1 MKNKALAFAAAACSL
16 AMLLG
21 GCGSSASKTAQTNGG
36 KVIIT
41 VNDSEPQNELV
52 PGNINENAGARPAVL
67 VNSTLVTFDEKGNT
81 VNEDAESVT
90 PNADAT
96 QYTVKLKKDKKFSD
110 GTPVTAESFTKA
122 WSFVANAKNAQ
133 KCASFFQTIKGY
145 DELQKEGLK
154 GDEQLSGLKVVDK
167 NTFTV
172 DLKQPDSVF
181 PIKVGYLAFAPLP
194 ESFYKD
200 PKAYGEKP
208 VSSGPYLF
216 KSWDH
221 NRQIEVVKNPAYEGP
236 RKAQND
242 GVTFKIYTDGN
253 AAYRDV
259 QSGNLDM
266 TDNIPDTETSNFQ
279 SDSTITAYNK
289 PGSVILQFSIA
300 SSLPHFD
307 VKTEEGRLR
316 RQAVS
321 MSIDRKAIAEKVLN
335 KTAAPA
341 NDFTSP
347 KTPGYDPNLKG
358 SEHLKFDA
366 KKAKELWAKAEAI
379 SKYDGPLTFTYNA
392 DNAVAK
398 SVFDAVVNYVKNNLG
413 VKAETTPIPTFQEF
427 RDACTKRKIKGA
439 WRAGWMPDYP
449 SPENYL
455 TQQFASVAAD
465 GNGSNDG
472 DYKNPK
478 FDELLTKATASSDAS
493 EATKLYHQAGETLL
507 EDLPSVPLLYMNAKA
522 VMNHNLKG
530 FVMDWQNM
538 PLYYQLRK

>member
-21 GCGSSASKTAQTNGG
+21 GCGSSAKNAQTNGG

-41 VNDSEPQNELV
+41 VSNSEPQNELV
-52 PGNINENAGARPAVL
+52 PGNINENAGARPAML
-67 VNSTLVTFDEKGNT
+67 VNSTLVTFDEKGNP
-81 VNEDAESVT
+81 VNEDAESIT

-96 QYTVKLKKDKKFSD
+96 QYTVKVKKGKKFSD
-110 GTPVTAESFTKA
+110 GTPITAESFVKA

-145 DELQKEGLK
+145 ADLQKDGTK
-154 GDEQLSGLKVVDK
+154 GDEQLSGLKVVDE

-172 DLKQPDSVF
+172 DLEQPDSVF

-221 NRQIEVVKNPAYEGP
+221 NKQIEVVKNPDYNGP

-242 GVTFKIYTDGN
+242 GVTFKVYTDGN

-259 QSGNLDM
+259 QAGNLDM
-266 TDNIPDTETSNFQ
+266 TDNIPDTQTKTFQ
-279 SDSTITAYNK
+279 KDTTVRAYNR
-289 PGSVILQFSIA
+289 PGSVIQQFTIP

-307 VKTEEGRLR
+307 VKTEEGKLR
-316 RQAVS
+316 RQAIS
-321 MSIDRKAIAEKVLN
+321 MAIDRKVIINKILN
-335 KTAAPA
+335 GTASPA
-341 NDFTSP
+341 NEFTSP
-347 KTPGYDPNLKG
+347 LTPGYKADLKG
-358 SEHLKFDA
+358 HENVEFNA
-366 KKAKELWAKAEAI
+366 KKAKELWAKADKI
-379 SKYDGPLTFTYNA
+379 SKYDGSLTFSYNA
-392 DNAVAK
+392 DGNAK
-398 SVFDAVVNYVKNNLG
+398 SVFDAVVNSLKNNLG
-413 VKAETTPIPTFQEF
+413 IKAETTPIPTFQEF
-427 RDACTKRKIKGA
+427 RNACAKRQIKGA

-449 SPENYL
+449 SAENYL
-455 TQQFASVAAD
+455 TQEFASVAAD
-465 GNGSNDG
+465 GNGSNEG

-478 FDELLTKATASSDAS
+478 FDDLLTKAASAKPE
-493 EATKLYHQAGETLL
+493 EAIKLYQQANEILL
-507 EDLPSVPLLYMNAKA
+507 EDLPSVPLFYSNAKA
-522 VMNHNLKG
+522 VMVPTLKG
-530 FVMDWQNM
+530 FTMDWQNM
-538 PLYYQLRK
+538 PLYYQLHK

>member
-21 GCGSSASKTAQTNGG
+21 GCGSSAKNAQTNGG

-41 VNDSEPQNELV
+41 VSNSEPQNELV
-52 PGNINENAGARPAVL
+52 PGNINENAGARPAML
-67 VNSTLVTFDEKGNT
+67 VNSTLVTFDEKGNP
-81 VNEDAESVT
+81 VNEDAESIT

-96 QYTVKLKKDKKFSD
+96 QYTVKVKKGKKFSD
-110 GTPVTAESFTKA
+110 GTPITAESFVKA

-145 DELQKEGLK
+145 ADLQKDGTK
-154 GDEQLSGLKVVDK
+154 GDEQLSGLKVVDE

-172 DLKQPDSVF
+172 DLEQPDSVF

-221 NRQIEVVKNPAYEGP
+221 NKQIEVVKNPDYNGP

-242 GVTFKIYTDGN
+242 GVTFKVYTDGN

-259 QSGNLDM
+259 QAGNLDM
-266 TDNIPDTETSNFQ
+266 TDNIPDTQTKTFQ
-279 SDSTITAYNK
+279 KDTTVRAYNR
-289 PGSVILQFSIA
+289 PGSVIQQFTIP

-307 VKTEEGRLR
+307 VKTEEGKLR
-316 RQAVS
+316 RQAIS
-321 MSIDRKAIAEKVLN
+321 MAIDRKVIINKILN
-335 KTAAPA
+335 GTASPA
-341 NDFTSP
+341 NEFTSP
-347 KTPGYDPNLKG
+347 LTPGYKADLKG
-358 SEHLKFDA
+358 HENVEFNA
-366 KKAKELWAKAEAI
+366 KKAKELWAKADKI
-379 SKYDGPLTFTYNA
+379 SKYDGSLTFSYNA
-392 DNAVAK
+392 DGNAK
-398 SVFDAVVNYVKNNLG
+398 SVFDAVVNSLKNNLG
-413 VKAETTPIPTFQEF
+413 IKAETTPIPTFQEF
-427 RDACTKRKIKGA
+427 RNACAKRQIKGA

-449 SPENYL
+449 SAENYL
-455 TQQFASVAAD
+455 TQEFASVAAD
-465 GNGSNDG
+465 GNGSNEG

-478 FDELLTKATASSDAS
+478 FDDLLKKAASAKPE
-493 EATKLYHQAGETLL
+493 EAIKLYQQANEILL
-507 EDLPSVPLLYMNAKA
+507 EDFPSVPLFYSNAKA
-522 VMNHNLKG
+522 VMVPTLKG
-530 FVMDWQNM
+530 FTMDWQNM
-538 PLYYQLRK
+538 PLYYQLHK

>member
-21 GCGSSASKTAQTNGG
+21 GCGSSAKNAQTNGG

-41 VNDSEPQNELV
+41 VSNSEPQNELV
-52 PGNINENAGARPAVL
+52 PGNINENAGARPAML
-67 VNSTLVTFDEKGNT
+67 VNSTLVTFDEKGNP
-81 VNEDAESVT
+81 VNEDAESIT

-96 QYTVKLKKDKKFSD
+96 QYTVKVKKEKKFSD
-110 GTPVTAESFTKA
+110 GTPITAESFVKA

-145 DELQKEGLK
+145 ADLQKDGTK
-154 GDEQLSGLKVVDK
+154 GDEQLSGLKVVDE

-172 DLKQPDSVF
+172 DLEQPDSVF

-221 NRQIEVVKNPAYEGP
+221 NKQIEVVKNPDYDGP

-242 GVTFKIYTDGN
+242 GVTFKVYTDGN

-259 QSGNLDM
+259 QAGNLDM
-266 TDNIPDTETSNFQ
+266 TDNIPDTQTKTFQ
-279 SDSTITAYNK
+279 KDTTVKAYNR
-289 PGSVILQFSIA
+289 PGSVIQQFTIP

-307 VKTEEGRLR
+307 VKTEEGKLR
-316 RQAVS
+316 RQAIS
-321 MSIDRKAIAEKVLN
+321 MAIDRKVIINKILN
-335 KTAAPA
+335 GTASPA
-341 NDFTSP
+341 NEFTSP
-347 KTPGYDPNLKG
+347 LTPGYKADLKG
-358 SEHLKFDA
+358 HENVEFNA
-366 KKAKELWAKAEAI
+366 KKAKELWAKADKI
-379 SKYDGPLTFTYNA
+379 SKYDGSLTFSYNA
-392 DNAVAK
+392 DRNAK
-398 SVFDAVVNYVKNNLG
+398 SVFDAVVNSLKNNLG
-413 VKAETTPIPTFQEF
+413 IKAETTPIPTFQEF
-427 RDACTKRKIKGA
+427 RNACAKRQIKGA

-449 SPENYL
+449 SAENYL
-455 TQQFASVAAD
+455 TQEFASVAAD
-465 GNGSNDG
+465 GNGSNEG

-478 FDELLTKATASSDAS
+478 FDDLLKKAASAKPE
-493 EATKLYHQAGETLL
+493 EAIKLYQQANEILL
-507 EDLPSVPLLYMNAKA
+507 EDLPSVPLFYSNAKA
-522 VMNHNLKG
+522 VMVPTLKG
-530 FVMDWQNM
+530 FTMDWQNM
-538 PLYYQLRK
+538 PLYYQLHK

>member
-21 GCGSSASKTAQTNGG
+21 GCGSSDSKTAQTNGG

-41 VNDSEPQNELV
+41 VSNSEPQNELV
-52 PGNINENAGARPAVL
+52 PGNINENAGARPAML
-67 VNSTLVTFDEKGNT
+67 VNSTLVTFDEKGNA
-81 VNEDAESVT
+81 VNEDAESIT
-90 PNADAT
+90 PNNDAT
-96 QYTVKLKKDKKFSD
+96 QYTVKLKEGKKFSD
-110 GTPVTAESFTKA
+110 GTPITAESFTKA

-145 DELQKEGLK
+145 DDLQKGDTK

-172 DLKQPDSVF
+172 DLKQSDSVF
-181 PIKVGYLAFAPLP
+181 PIRVGYLAFAPLP

-221 NRQIEVVKNPAYEGP
+221 NKQIEVVKNPDYDGP

-242 GVTFKIYTDGN
+242 GVTFKVYTDGT

-259 QSGNLDM
+259 QAGNLDM
-266 TDNIPDTETSNFQ
+266 TDNIPDTQTRTFEKDT
-279 SDSTITAYNK
+279 TVKAYNR
-289 PGSVILQFSIA
+289 PGSVIQQFTIP

-316 RQAVS
+316 RQALS
-321 MSIDRKAIAEKVLN
+321 MAIDRALIVKKILSS
-335 KTAAPA
+335 TASPA
-341 NDFTSP
+341 NEFTSP
-347 KTPGYDPNLKG
+347 LTPGYKPDLKG
-358 SEHLKFDA
+358 HENVEFNA
-366 KKAKELWAKAEAI
+366 KKAKELWAKADKI
-379 SKYDGPLTFTYNA
+379 SKYNDTLTFSYNA
-392 DNAVAK
+392 DGNAK
-398 SVFDAVVNYVKNNLG
+398 SVFDAVVNALKNNLG
-413 VKAETTPIPTFQEF
+413 IKAETTPIPTFQEF
-427 RDACTKRKIKGA
+427 RNACSKRQIKGA

-455 TQQFASVAAD
+455 TQEFASVAAD
-465 GNGSNDG
+465 GNGSNEG

-478 FDELLTKATASSDAS
+478 FDELLTKAASAKPE
-493 EATKLYHQAGETLL
+493 EATKLYQQANEILL
-507 EDLPSVPLLYMNAKA
+507 ADLPSIPLFYSNAKA
-522 VMNHNLKG
+522 VMVPSLQG

-538 PLYYQLRK
+538 PLYYQLHK

>member
-21 GCGSSASKTAQTNGG
+21 GCGSSAKNAQTNGG

-41 VNDSEPQNELV
+41 VSNSEPQNELV
-52 PGNINENAGARPAVL
+52 PGNINENAGARPAML
-67 VNSTLVTFDEKGNT
+67 VNSTLVTFDEKGNP
-81 VNEDAESVT
+81 VNEDAESIT

-96 QYTVKLKKDKKFSD
+96 QYTVKVKKGKKFSD
-110 GTPVTAESFTKA
+110 GTPITAESFVKA

-145 DELQKEGLK
+145 ADLQKDGTK
-154 GDEQLSGLKVVDK
+154 GDEQLSGLKVVDE

-172 DLKQPDSVF
+172 DLEQPDSVF

-221 NRQIEVVKNPAYEGP
+221 NKQIEVVKNPDYNGP

-242 GVTFKIYTDGN
+242 GVTFKVYTDGN

-259 QSGNLDM
+259 QAGNLDM
-266 TDNIPDTETSNFQ
+266 TDNIPDTQTKTFQ
-279 SDSTITAYNK
+279 KDTTVRAYNR
-289 PGSVILQFSIA
+289 PGSVIQQFTIP

-307 VKTEEGRLR
+307 VKTEEGKLR
-316 RQAVS
+316 RQAIS
-321 MSIDRKAIAEKVLN
+321 MAIDRKVIINKILN
-335 KTAAPA
+335 GTASPA
-341 NDFTSP
+341 NEFTSP
-347 KTPGYDPNLKG
+347 LTPGYKADLKG
-358 SEHLKFDA
+358 HENVEFNA
-366 KKAKELWAKAEAI
+366 KKAKELWAKADKI
-379 SKYDGPLTFTYNA
+379 SKYDGSLTFSYNA
-392 DNAVAK
+392 DGNAK
-398 SVFDAVVNYVKNNLG
+398 SVFDAVVNSLKNNLG
-413 VKAETTPIPTFQEF
+413 IKAETTPIPTFQEF
-427 RDACTKRKIKGA
+427 RNACAKRQIKGA

-449 SPENYL
+449 SAENYL
-455 TQQFASVAAD
+455 TQEFASVAAD
-465 GNGSNDG
+465 GNGSNEG

-478 FDELLTKATASSDAS
+478 FDDLLKKAASAKPG
-493 EATKLYHQAGETLL
+493 EAIKLYQQANEILL
-507 EDLPSVPLLYMNAKA
+507 EDLPSVPLFYSNAKA
-522 VMNHNLKG
+522 VMVPTLKG
-530 FVMDWQNM
+530 FTMDWQNM
-538 PLYYQLRK
+538 PLYYQLHK

>member
-21 GCGSSASKTAQTNGG
+21 GCGSSAKNAQTNGG

-41 VNDSEPQNELV
+41 VSNSEPQNELV
-52 PGNINENAGARPAVL
+52 PGNINENAGARPAML
-67 VNSTLVTFDEKGNT
+67 VNSTLVTFDEKGNP
-81 VNEDAESVT
+81 VNEDAESIT

-96 QYTVKLKKDKKFSD
+96 QYTVKVKKEKKFSD
-110 GTPVTAESFTKA
+110 GTPITAESFVKA

-145 DELQKEGLK
+145 ADLQKDGTK
-154 GDEQLSGLKVVDK
+154 GDEQLSGLKVVDE

-172 DLKQPDSVF
+172 DLEQPDSVF

-221 NRQIEVVKNPAYEGP
+221 NKQIEVVKNPDYDGP

-242 GVTFKIYTDGN
+242 GVTFKVYTDGN

-259 QSGNLDM
+259 QAGNLDM
-266 TDNIPDTETSNFQ
+266 TDNIPDTQTKTFQ
-279 SDSTITAYNK
+279 KDTTVKAYNR
-289 PGSVILQFSIA
+289 PGSVIQQFTIP

-307 VKTEEGRLR
+307 VKTEEGKLR
-316 RQAVS
+316 RQAIS
-321 MSIDRKAIAEKVLN
+321 MAIDRKVIINKILN
-335 KTAAPA
+335 GTASPA
-341 NDFTSP
+341 NEFTSP
-347 KTPGYDPNLKG
+347 LTPGYKADLKG
-358 SEHLKFDA
+358 HENVEFNA
-366 KKAKELWAKAEAI
+366 KKAKELWAKADKI
-379 SKYDGPLTFTYNA
+379 SKYDGSLTFSYNA
-392 DNAVAK
+392 DGNAK
-398 SVFDAVVNYVKNNLG
+398 SVFDAVVNSLKNNLG
-413 VKAETTPIPTFQEF
+413 IKAETTPIPTFQEF
-427 RDACTKRKIKGA
+427 RNACAKRQIKGA

-449 SPENYL
+449 SAENYL
-455 TQQFASVAAD
+455 TQEFASVAAD
-465 GNGSNDG
+465 GNGSNEG

-478 FDELLTKATASSDAS
+478 FDDLLKKAASAKPE
-493 EATKLYHQAGETLL
+493 EAIKLYQQANEILL
-507 EDLPSVPLLYMNAKA
+507 EDLPSVPLFYSNAKA
-522 VMNHNLKG
+522 VMVPTLKG
-530 FVMDWQNM
+530 FTMDWQNM
-538 PLYYQLRK
+538 PLYYQLHK

>member
-21 GCGSSASKTAQTNGG
+21 GCGSSAKNAQTNGG

-41 VNDSEPQNELV
+41 VSNSEPQNELV
-52 PGNINENAGARPAVL
+52 PGNINENAGARPAML
-67 VNSTLVTFDEKGNT
+67 VNSTLVTFDEKGNP
-81 VNEDAESVT
+81 VNEDAESIT

-96 QYTVKLKKDKKFSD
+96 QYTVKVKKGKKFSD
-110 GTPVTAESFTKA
+110 GTPITAESFVKA

-145 DELQKEGLK
+145 ADLQKDGTK
-154 GDEQLSGLKVVDK
+154 GDEQLSGLKVVDE

-172 DLKQPDSVF
+172 DLEQPDSVF

-221 NRQIEVVKNPAYEGP
+221 NKQIEVVKNPDYNGP

-242 GVTFKIYTDGN
+242 GVTFKVYTDGN

-259 QSGNLDM
+259 QAGNLDM
-266 TDNIPDTETSNFQ
+266 TDNIPDTQTKTFQ
-279 SDSTITAYNK
+279 KDTTVRAYNR
-289 PGSVILQFSIA
+289 PGSVIQQFTIP

-307 VKTEEGRLR
+307 VKTEEGKLR
-316 RQAVS
+316 RQAIS
-321 MSIDRKAIAEKVLN
+321 MAIDRKVIINKILN
-335 KTAAPA
+335 GTASPA
-341 NDFTSP
+341 NEFTSP
-347 KTPGYDPNLKG
+347 LTPGYKADLKG
-358 SEHLKFDA
+358 HENVEFNA
-366 KKAKELWAKAEAI
+366 KKAKELWAKADKI
-379 SKYDGPLTFTYNA
+379 SKYDGSLTFSYNA
-392 DNAVAK
+392 DGNAK
-398 SVFDAVVNYVKNNLG
+398 SVFDAVVNSLKNNLG
-413 VKAETTPIPTFQEF
+413 IKAETTPIPTFQEF
-427 RDACTKRKIKGA
+427 RNACAKRQIKGA

-449 SPENYL
+449 SAENYL
-455 TQQFASVAAD
+455 TQEFASVAAD
-465 GNGSNDG
+465 GNGSNEG

-478 FDELLTKATASSDAS
+478 FDDLLKKAASAKPE
-493 EATKLYHQAGETLL
+493 EAIKLYQQANEILL
-507 EDLPSVPLLYMNAKA
+507 EDLPSVPLFYSNAKA
-522 VMNHNLKG
+522 VMVPTLKG
-530 FVMDWQNM
+530 FTMDWQNM
-538 PLYYQLRK
+538 PLYYQLHK

>member
-21 GCGSSASKTAQTNGG
+21 GCGSSAKNAQTNGG

-41 VNDSEPQNELV
+41 VSNSEPQNELV
-52 PGNINENAGARPAVL
+52 PGNINENAGARPAML
-67 VNSTLVTFDEKGNT
+67 VNSTLVTFDEKGNP
-81 VNEDAESVT
+81 VNEDAESIT

-96 QYTVKLKKDKKFSD
+96 QYTVKVKKGKKFSD
-110 GTPVTAESFTKA
+110 GTPITAESFVKA

-145 DELQKEGLK
+145 ADLQKDGTK
-154 GDEQLSGLKVVDK
+154 GDEQLSGLKVVDE

-172 DLKQPDSVF
+172 DLEQPDSVF

-221 NRQIEVVKNPAYEGP
+221 NKQIEVVKNPDYDGP

-242 GVTFKIYTDGN
+242 GVTFKVYTDGN

-259 QSGNLDM
+259 QAGNLDM
-266 TDNIPDTETSNFQ
+266 TDNIPDTQTKTFQ
-279 SDSTITAYNK
+279 KDTTVRAYNR
-289 PGSVILQFSIA
+289 PGSVIQQFTIP

-307 VKTEEGRLR
+307 VKTEEGKLR
-316 RQAVS
+316 RQAIS
-321 MSIDRKAIAEKVLN
+321 MAIDRKVIINKILN
-335 KTAAPA
+335 GTASPA
-341 NDFTSP
+341 NEFTSP
-347 KTPGYDPNLKG
+347 LTPGYKADLKG
-358 SEHLKFDA
+358 HENVEFNA
-366 KKAKELWAKAEAI
+366 KKAKELWAKADKI
-379 SKYDGPLTFTYNA
+379 SKYDGSLTFSYNA
-392 DNAVAK
+392 DGNAK
-398 SVFDAVVNYVKNNLG
+398 SVFDAVVNSLKNNLG
-413 VKAETTPIPTFQEF
+413 IKAETTPIPTFQEF
-427 RDACTKRKIKGA
+427 RNACAKRQIKGA

-449 SPENYL
+449 SAENYL
-455 TQQFASVAAD
+455 TQEFASVAAD
-465 GNGSNDG
+465 GNGSNEG

-478 FDELLTKATASSDAS
+478 FDDLLKKAASAKPE
-493 EATKLYHQAGETLL
+493 EAIKLYQQANEILL
-507 EDLPSVPLLYMNAKA
+507 EDLPSVPLFYSNAKA
-522 VMNHNLKG
+522 VMVPTLKG
-530 FVMDWQNM
+530 FTMDWQNM
-538 PLYYQLRK
+538 PLYYQLHK

>member
-21 GCGSSASKTAQTNGG
+21 GCGSSAKNAQTNGG

-41 VNDSEPQNELV
+41 VSNSEPQNELV
-52 PGNINENAGARPAVL
+52 PGNINENAGARPAML
-67 VNSTLVTFDEKGNT
+67 VNSTLVTFDEKGNP
-81 VNEDAESVT
+81 VNEDAESIT

-96 QYTVKLKKDKKFSD
+96 QYTVKVKKGKKFSD
-110 GTPVTAESFTKA
+110 GTPITAESFVKA

-145 DELQKEGLK
+145 ADLQKDGTK
-154 GDEQLSGLKVVDK
+154 GDEQLSGLKVVDE

-172 DLKQPDSVF
+172 DLEQPDSVF

-221 NRQIEVVKNPAYEGP
+221 NKQIEVVKNPDYNGP

-242 GVTFKIYTDGN
+242 GVTFKVYTDGN

-259 QSGNLDM
+259 QAGNLDM
-266 TDNIPDTETSNFQ
+266 TDNIPDTQTKTFQ
-279 SDSTITAYNK
+279 KDTTVRAYNR
-289 PGSVILQFSIA
+289 PGSVIQQFTIP

-307 VKTEEGRLR
+307 VKTEEGKLR
-316 RQAVS
+316 RQAIS
-321 MSIDRKAIAEKVLN
+321 MAIDRKVIINKILN
-335 KTAAPA
+335 GTASPA
-341 NDFTSP
+341 NEFTSP
-347 KTPGYDPNLKG
+347 LTPGYKADLKG
-358 SEHLKFDA
+358 HENVEFNA
-366 KKAKELWAKAEAI
+366 KKAKELWAKADKI
-379 SKYDGPLTFTYNA
+379 SKYDGSLTFSYNA
-392 DNAVAK
+392 DGNAK
-398 SVFDAVVNYVKNNLG
+398 SVFDAVVNSLKNNLG
-413 VKAETTPIPTFQEF
+413 IKAETTPIPTFQEF
-427 RDACTKRKIKGA
+427 RNACAKRQIKGA

-449 SPENYL
+449 SAENYL
-455 TQQFASVAAD
+455 TQEFASVAAD
-465 GNGSNDG
+465 GNGSNEG

-478 FDELLTKATASSDAS
+478 FDDLLKKAASAKPE
-493 EATKLYHQAGETLL
+493 EAIKLYQQANEILL
-507 EDLPSVPLLYMNAKA
+507 EDLPSVPLFYSNVKA
-522 VMNHNLKG
+522 VMVPTLKG
-530 FVMDWQNM
+530 FTMDWQSM
-538 PLYYQLRK
+538 PLYYQLHK

>member
-21 GCGSSASKTAQTNGG
+21 GCGSSDSKTAQTNGG

-41 VNDSEPQNELV
+41 VSNSEPQNELV
-52 PGNINENAGARPAVL
+52 PGNINENAGARPAML
-67 VNSTLVTFDEKGNT
+67 VNSTLVTFDEKGNA
-81 VNEDAESVT
+81 VNEDAESIT
-90 PNADAT
+90 PNDNAT
-96 QYTVKLKKDKKFSD
+96 QYTVKLKEGKKFSD
-110 GTPVTAESFTKA
+110 GTPITAESFTKA

-145 DELQKEGLK
+145 DDLQKGDNK

-221 NRQIEVVKNPAYEGP
+221 NKQIEVVKNPDYDGP

-242 GVTFKIYTDGN
+242 GVTFKVYTDGT

-259 QSGNLDM
+259 QAGNLDM
-266 TDNIPDTETSNFQ
+266 TDNIPDTQTKTFEKDT
-279 SDSTITAYNK
+279 TVKAYNR
-289 PGSVILQFSIA
+289 PGSVIQQFTIP

-316 RQAVS
+316 RQALS
-321 MSIDRKAIAEKVLN
+321 MAIDRALIVKKILSS
-335 KTAAPA
+335 TASPA
-341 NDFTSP
+341 NEFTSP
-347 KTPGYDPNLKG
+347 LTPGYKPDLKG
-358 SEHLKFDA
+358 HENVEFNA
-366 KKAKELWAKAEAI
+366 KKAKELWAKADKI
-379 SKYDGPLTFTYNA
+379 SKYNDTLTFSYNA
-392 DNAVAK
+392 DGNAK
-398 SVFDAVVNYVKNNLG
+398 SVFDAVVNALKNNLG
-413 VKAETTPIPTFQEF
+413 IKAETTPIPTFQEF
-427 RDACTKRKIKGA
+427 RNACSKRQIKGA

-455 TQQFASVAAD
+455 TQEFASVAAD
-465 GNGSNDG
+465 GNGSNEG

-478 FDELLTKATASSDAS
+478 FDELLTKAASAKPE
-493 EATKLYHQAGETLL
+493 EATKLYQQANEILL
-507 EDLPSVPLLYMNAKA
+507 ADLPSIPLFYSNAKA
-522 VMNHNLKG
+522 VMVPSLQG

-538 PLYYQLRK
+538 PLYYQLHK

>member
-21 GCGSSASKTAQTNGG
+21 GCGSSDSKTAQTNGG

-41 VNDSEPQNELV
+41 VSNSEPQNELV
-52 PGNINENAGARPAVL
+52 PGNINENAGARPAML
-67 VNSTLVTFDEKGNT
+67 VNSTLVTFDEKGNA
-81 VNEDAESVT
+81 VNEDAESIT
-90 PNADAT
+90 PNNDAT
-96 QYTVKLKKDKKFSD
+96 QYTVKLKEGKKFSD
-110 GTPVTAESFTKA
+110 GTPITAESFTKA

-145 DELQKEGLK
+145 DDLQKGDTK

-172 DLKQPDSVF
+172 DLKQSDSVF

-194 ESFYKD
+194 ESFYKN

-221 NRQIEVVKNPAYEGP
+221 NKQIEVVKNPDYDGP

-242 GVTFKIYTDGN
+242 GVTFKVYTDGT

-259 QSGNLDM
+259 QAGNLDM
-266 TDNIPDTETSNFQ
+266 TDNIPDTQTRTFEKDT
-279 SDSTITAYNK
+279 TVKAYNL
-289 PGSVILQFSIA
+289 PGSVIQQFTIP

-316 RQAVS
+316 RQALS
-321 MSIDRKAIAEKVLN
+321 MAIDRALIVKKILSS
-335 KTAAPA
+335 TASPA
-341 NDFTSP
+341 NEFTSP
-347 KTPGYDPNLKG
+347 LTPGYKPDLKG
-358 SEHLKFDA
+358 HENVEFNA
-366 KKAKELWAKAEAI
+366 KKAKELWAKADKI
-379 SKYDGPLTFTYNA
+379 SKYNDTLTFSYNA
-392 DNAVAK
+392 DGNAK
-398 SVFDAVVNYVKNNLG
+398 SVFDAVVNALKNNLG
-413 VKAETTPIPTFQEF
+413 IKAETTPIPTFQEF
-427 RDACTKRKIKGA
+427 RNACSKRQIKGA

-455 TQQFASVAAD
+455 TQEFASVAAD
-465 GNGSNDG
+465 GNGSNEG

-478 FDELLTKATASSDAS
+478 FDELLTKAASAKPE
-493 EATKLYHQAGETLL
+493 EATKLYQQANEILL
-507 EDLPSVPLLYMNAKA
+507 ADLPSIPLFYSNAKA
-522 VMNHNLKG
+522 VMVPSLQG

-538 PLYYQLRK
+538 PLYYQLHK

>member
-21 GCGSSASKTAQTNGG
+21 GCGSSAKNAQTNGG

-41 VNDSEPQNELV
+41 VSNSEPQNELV
-52 PGNINENAGARPAVL
+52 PGNINENAGARPAML
-67 VNSTLVTFDEKGNT
+67 VNSTLVTFDEKGNP
-81 VNEDAESVT
+81 VNEDAESIT

-96 QYTVKLKKDKKFSD
+96 QYTVKVKKGKKFSD
-110 GTPVTAESFTKA
+110 GTPITAESFVKA

-145 DELQKEGLK
+145 ADLQKDGTK
-154 GDEQLSGLKVVDK
+154 GDEQLSGLKVVDE

-172 DLKQPDSVF
+172 DLEQPDSVF

-221 NRQIEVVKNPAYEGP
+221 NKQIEVVKNPDYDGP

-242 GVTFKIYTDGN
+242 GVTFKVYTDGN

-259 QSGNLDM
+259 QAGNLDM
-266 TDNIPDTETSNFQ
+266 TDNIPDTQTKTFQ
-279 SDSTITAYNK
+279 KDTTVRAYNR
-289 PGSVILQFSIA
+289 PGSVIQQFTIP

-307 VKTEEGRLR
+307 VKTEEGKLR
-316 RQAVS
+316 RQAIS
-321 MSIDRKAIAEKVLN
+321 MAIDRKVIINKILN
-335 KTAAPA
+335 GTASPA
-341 NDFTSP
+341 NEFTSP
-347 KTPGYDPNLKG
+347 LTPGYKADLKG
-358 SEHLKFDA
+358 HENVEFNA
-366 KKAKELWAKAEAI
+366 KKAKELWAKADKI
-379 SKYDGPLTFTYNA
+379 SKYDGSLTFSYNA
-392 DNAVAK
+392 DGNAK
-398 SVFDAVVNYVKNNLG
+398 SVFDAVVNSLKNNLG
-413 VKAETTPIPTFQEF
+413 IKAETTPIPTFQEF
-427 RDACTKRKIKGA
+427 RNACAKRQIKGA

-449 SPENYL
+449 SAENYL
-455 TQQFASVAAD
+455 TQEFASVAAD
-465 GNGSNDG
+465 GNGSNEG

-478 FDELLTKATASSDAS
+478 FDDLLKKAASAKPG
-493 EATKLYHQAGETLL
+493 EAIKLYQQANEILL
-507 EDLPSVPLLYMNAKA
+507 EDLPSVPLFYSNAKA
-522 VMNHNLKG
+522 VMVPTLKG
-530 FVMDWQNM
+530 FTMDWQNM
-538 PLYYQLRK
+538 PLYYQLHK

>member
-21 GCGSSASKTAQTNGG
+21 GCGSSAKNAQTNGG

-41 VNDSEPQNELV
+41 VSNSEPQNELV
-52 PGNINENAGARPAVL
+52 PGNINENAGARPAML
-67 VNSTLVTFDEKGNT
+67 VNSTLVTFDEKGNP
-81 VNEDAESVT
+81 VNEDAESIT

-96 QYTVKLKKDKKFSD
+96 QYTVKVKKEKKFSD
-110 GTPVTAESFTKA
+110 GTPITAESFVKA

-145 DELQKEGLK
+145 ADLQKDGTK
-154 GDEQLSGLKVVDK
+154 GDEQLSGLKVVDE

-172 DLKQPDSVF
+172 DLEQPDSVF

-221 NRQIEVVKNPAYEGP
+221 NKQIEVVKNPDYDGP

-242 GVTFKIYTDGN
+242 GVTFKVYTDGN

-259 QSGNLDM
+259 QAGNLDM
-266 TDNIPDTETSNFQ
+266 TDNIPDTQTKTFQ
-279 SDSTITAYNK
+279 KDTTVKAYNR
-289 PGSVILQFSIA
+289 PGSVIQQFTIP

-307 VKTEEGRLR
+307 VKTEEGKLR
-316 RQAVS
+316 RQAIS
-321 MSIDRKAIAEKVLN
+321 MAIDRKVIINKILN
-335 KTAAPA
+335 GTASPA
-341 NDFTSP
+341 NEFTSP
-347 KTPGYDPNLKG
+347 LTPGYKADLKG
-358 SEHLKFDA
+358 HENVEFNA
-366 KKAKELWAKAEAI
+366 KKAKELWAKADKI
-379 SKYDGPLTFTYNA
+379 SKYDGSLTFSYNA
-392 DNAVAK
+392 DGNAK
-398 SVFDAVVNYVKNNLG
+398 SVFDAVVNSLKNNLG
-413 VKAETTPIPTFQEF
+413 IKAETTPIPTFQEF
-427 RDACTKRKIKGA
+427 RNACAKRQIKGA

-449 SPENYL
+449 SAENYL
-455 TQQFASVAAD
+455 TQEFASVAAD
-465 GNGSNDG
+465 GNGSNEG

-478 FDELLTKATASSDAS
+478 FDDLLKKAASAKPG
-493 EATKLYHQAGETLL
+493 EAIKLYQQANEILL
-507 EDLPSVPLLYMNAKA
+507 EDLPSVPLFYSNAKA
-522 VMNHNLKG
+522 VMVPTLKG
-530 FVMDWQNM
+530 FTMDWQNM
-538 PLYYQLRK
+538 PLYYQLHK

>member
-41 VNDSEPQNELV
+41 VNNSEPQNELV
-52 PGNINENAGARPAVL
+52 PGNINENAGARPAML
-67 VNSTLVTFDEKGNT
+67 VNSTLVTFDEKGNP
-81 VNEDAESVT
+81 VNEDAKSVT
-90 PNADAT
+90 ANADAT
-96 QYTVKLKKDKKFSD
+96 QYTVKLKEGKKFSD

-242 GVTFKIYTDGN
+242 GVTFKVYTDGT

-259 QSGNLDM
+259 QAGNLDM
-266 TDNIPDTETSNFQ
+266 TDNIPDTQTRTFEKDT
-279 SDSTITAYNK
+279 TVKAYNL
-289 PGSVILQFSIA
+289 PGSVIQQFTIP

-316 RQAVS
+316 RQALS
-321 MSIDRKAIAEKVLN
+321 MAIDRALIVKKILSS
-335 KTAAPA
+335 TASPA
-341 NDFTSP
+341 NEFTSP
-347 KTPGYDPNLKG
+347 LTPGYKPDLKG
-358 SEHLKFDA
+358 HENVEFNA
-366 KKAKELWAKAEAI
+366 KKAKELWAKADKI
-379 SKYDGPLTFTYNA
+379 SKYNDTLTFSYNA
-392 DNAVAK
+392 DGNAK
-398 SVFDAVVNYVKNNLG
+398 SVFDAVVNALKNNLG
-413 VKAETTPIPTFQEF
+413 IKAETTPIPTFQEF
-427 RDACTKRKIKGA
+427 RNACSKRQIKGA

-455 TQQFASVAAD
+455 TQEFASVAAD
-465 GNGSNDG
+465 GNGSNEG

-478 FDELLTKATASSDAS
+478 FDELLTKAASAKPE
-493 EATKLYHQAGETLL
+493 EATKLYQQANEILL
-507 EDLPSVPLLYMNAKA
+507 ADLPSIPLFYSNAKA
-522 VMNHNLKG
+522 VMVPSLQG

-538 PLYYQLRK
+538 PLYYQLHK

>member
-21 GCGSSASKTAQTNGG
+21 GCGSSAKNAQINGG

-41 VNDSEPQNELV
+41 VSNSEPQNELV
-52 PGNINENAGARPAVL
+52 PGNINENAGARPAML
-67 VNSTLVTFDEKGNT
+67 VNSTLVTFDEKGNP
-81 VNEDAESVT
+81 VNEDAESIT

-96 QYTVKLKKDKKFSD
+96 QYTVKVKKGKKFSD
-110 GTPVTAESFTKA
+110 GTPITAESFVKA

-145 DELQKEGLK
+145 ADLQKDGTK
-154 GDEQLSGLKVVDK
+154 GDEQLSGLKVVDE

-172 DLKQPDSVF
+172 DLEQPDSVF

-221 NRQIEVVKNPAYEGP
+221 NKQIEVVKNPDYDGP

-242 GVTFKIYTDGN
+242 GVTFKVYTDGN

-259 QSGNLDM
+259 QAGNLDM
-266 TDNIPDTETSNFQ
+266 TDNIPDTQTKTFQ
-279 SDSTITAYNK
+279 KDTTVKAYNR
-289 PGSVILQFSIA
+289 PGSVIQQFTIP

-307 VKTEEGRLR
+307 VKTEEGKLR
-316 RQAVS
+316 RQAIS
-321 MSIDRKAIAEKVLN
+321 MAIDRKVIINKILN
-335 KTAAPA
+335 GTASPA
-341 NDFTSP
+341 NEFTSP
-347 KTPGYDPNLKG
+347 LTPGYKADLKG
-358 SEHLKFDA
+358 HENVEFNA
-366 KKAKELWAKAEAI
+366 KKAKELWAKADKI
-379 SKYDGPLTFTYNA
+379 SKYDGSLTFSYNA
-392 DNAVAK
+392 DGNAK
-398 SVFDAVVNYVKNNLG
+398 SVFDAVVNSLKNNLG
-413 VKAETTPIPTFQEF
+413 IKAETTPIPTFQEF
-427 RDACTKRKIKGA
+427 RNACAKRQIKGA

-449 SPENYL
+449 SAENYL
-455 TQQFASVAAD
+455 TQEFASVAAD
-465 GNGSNDG
+465 GNGSNEG

-478 FDELLTKATASSDAS
+478 FDDLLKKAASAKPE
-493 EATKLYHQAGETLL
+493 EAIKLYQQANEILL
-507 EDLPSVPLLYMNAKA
+507 EDLPSVPLFYSNAKA
-522 VMNHNLKG
+522 VMVPTLKG
-530 FVMDWQNM
+530 FTMDWQNM
-538 PLYYQLRK
+538 PLYYQLHK

>member
-1 MKNKALAFAAAACSL
+1 MKNKALLFAAAACSV

-36 KVIIT
+36 KVVIT

-96 QYTVKLKKDKKFSD
+96 QYTIKLKKDKKFSD
-110 GTPVTAESFTKA
+110 GTPITAESFTKA

-133 KCASFFQTIKGY
+133 KCSSFFQTIKGY
-145 DELQKEGLK
+145 EDLQKNDTK
-154 GDEQLSGLKVVDK
+154 GDEQLSGLKVLDK
-167 NTFTV
+167 YTFTV
-172 DLKQPDSVF
+172 DLNQPDSVF
-181 PIKVGYLAFAPLP
+181 AIKVGYLAFAPLP
-194 ESFYKD
+194 ESFYKN

-221 NRQIEVVKNPAYEGP
+221 NKQIEVVKNPAYEGP

-242 GVTFKIYTDGN
+242 GVTFKIYTDGT

-266 TDNIPDTETSNFQ
+266 TDNIPDTETKTFQ
-279 SDSTITAYNK
+279 KDTTVKAYNR
-289 PGSVILQFSIA
+289 PGSVIQQFGIPA
-300 SSLPHFD
+300 SLPHFD
-307 VKTEEGRLR
+307 VTTEEGRLR

-321 MSIDRKAIAEKVLN
+321 MAIDRETIIKKVLN
-335 KTAAPA
+335 NTASPA
-341 NDFTSP
+341 NEFTSP
-347 KTPGYDPNLKG
+347 LTPGYKADLKGHENLK
-358 SEHLKFDA
+358 FNA
-366 KKAKELWAKAEAI
+366 AKAKELWAKADKI

-392 DNAVAK
+392 DGNAK
-398 SVFDAVVNYVKNNLG
+398 SVFDAVVNSLKNHLG
-413 VKAETTPIPTFQEF
+413 INAETTPVPTFQEF
-427 RDACTKRKIKGA
+427 RNACEQRQVKGA

-455 TQQFASVAAD
+455 TQEFASVAAD
-465 GNGSNDG
+465 GNGSNEA

-478 FDELLTKATASSDAS
+478 FDALLKKASSSQPA
-493 EATKLYHQAGETLL
+493 EATKLYQQANEILL
-507 EDLPSVPLLYMNAKA
+507 EDLPYVPLFYSNAKA
-522 VMNHNLKG
+522 VMVPSLKG

-538 PLYYQLRK
+538 PLYYKLHK

>member
-21 GCGSSASKTAQTNGG
+21 GCGSSDSKTAQTNGG

-41 VNDSEPQNELV
+41 VSNSEPQNELV
-52 PGNINENAGARPAVL
+52 PGNINENAGARPAML
-67 VNSTLVTFDEKGNT
+67 VNSTLVTFDEKGNA
-81 VNEDAESVT
+81 VNEDAESIT
-90 PNADAT
+90 PNNDAT
-96 QYTVKLKKDKKFSD
+96 QYTVKLKEGKKFSD
-110 GTPVTAESFTKA
+110 GTPITAESFTKA

-145 DELQKEGLK
+145 DDLQKGDTK

-172 DLKQPDSVF
+172 DLKQSDSVF

-194 ESFYKD
+194 ESFYKN

-221 NRQIEVVKNPAYEGP
+221 NKQIEVVKNPDYDGP

-242 GVTFKIYTDGN
+242 GVTFKVYTDGT

-259 QSGNLDM
+259 QAGNLDM
-266 TDNIPDTETSNFQ
+266 TDNIPDTQTRTFEKDT
-279 SDSTITAYNK
+279 TVKAYNR
-289 PGSVILQFSIA
+289 PGSVIQQFTIP

-316 RQAVS
+316 RQALS
-321 MSIDRKAIAEKVLN
+321 MAIDRALIVKKILSS
-335 KTAAPA
+335 TASPA
-341 NDFTSP
+341 NEFTSP
-347 KTPGYDPNLKG
+347 LTPGYKPDLKG
-358 SEHLKFDA
+358 HENVEFNA
-366 KKAKELWAKAEAI
+366 KKAKELWAKADKI
-379 SKYDGPLTFTYNA
+379 SKYNDTLTFSYNA
-392 DNAVAK
+392 DGNAK
-398 SVFDAVVNYVKNNLG
+398 SVFDAVVNALKNNLG
-413 VKAETTPIPTFQEF
+413 IKAETTPIPTFQEF
-427 RDACTKRKIKGA
+427 RNACSKRQIKGA

-455 TQQFASVAAD
+455 TQEFASVAAD
-465 GNGSNDG
+465 GNGSNEG

-478 FDELLTKATASSDAS
+478 FDELLTKAASAKPE
-493 EATKLYHQAGETLL
+493 EATKLYQQANEILL
-507 EDLPSVPLLYMNAKA
+507 ADLPSIPLFYSNAKA
-522 VMNHNLKG
+522 VMVPSLQG

-538 PLYYQLRK
+538 PLYYQLHK

>member
-21 GCGSSASKTAQTNGG
+21 GCGSSAKNAQTNGD

-41 VNDSEPQNELV
+41 VSNSEPQNELV
-52 PGNINENAGARPAVL
+52 PGNINENAGARPAML
-67 VNSTLVTFDEKGNT
+67 VNSTLVTFDEKGNP
-81 VNEDAESVT
+81 VNEDAESIT

-96 QYTVKLKKDKKFSD
+96 QYTVKVKKGKKFSD
-110 GTPVTAESFTKA
+110 GTPITAESFVKA

-145 DELQKEGLK
+145 ADLQKDGTK
-154 GDEQLSGLKVVDK
+154 GDEQLSGLKVVDE

-172 DLKQPDSVF
+172 DLEQPDSVF

-221 NRQIEVVKNPAYEGP
+221 NKQIEVVKNPDYDGP

-242 GVTFKIYTDGN
+242 GVTFKVYTDGN

-259 QSGNLDM
+259 QAGNLDM
-266 TDNIPDTETSNFQ
+266 TDNIPDTQTKTFQ
-279 SDSTITAYNK
+279 KDTTVKAYNR
-289 PGSVILQFSIA
+289 PGSVIQQFTIP

-307 VKTEEGRLR
+307 VKTEEGKLR
-316 RQAVS
+316 RQAIS
-321 MSIDRKAIAEKVLN
+321 MAIDRKVIINKILN
-335 KTAAPA
+335 GTASPA
-341 NDFTSP
+341 NEFTSP
-347 KTPGYDPNLKG
+347 LTPGYKADLKG
-358 SEHLKFDA
+358 HENVEFNA
-366 KKAKELWAKAEAI
+366 KKAKELWAKADKI
-379 SKYDGPLTFTYNA
+379 SKYDGSLTFSYNA
-392 DNAVAK
+392 DGNAK
-398 SVFDAVVNYVKNNLG
+398 SVFDAVVNSLKNNLG
-413 VKAETTPIPTFQEF
+413 IKAETTPIPTFQEF
-427 RDACTKRKIKGA
+427 RNACAKRQIKGA

-449 SPENYL
+449 SAENYL
-455 TQQFASVAAD
+455 TQEFASVAAD
-465 GNGSNDG
+465 GNGSNEG

-478 FDELLTKATASSDAS
+478 FDDLLKKAASAKPE
-493 EATKLYHQAGETLL
+493 EAIKLYQQANEILL
-507 EDLPSVPLLYMNAKA
+507 EDLPSVPLFYSNAKA
-522 VMNHNLKG
+522 VMVPTLKG
-530 FVMDWQNM
+530 FTMDWQNM
-538 PLYYQLRK
+538 PLYYQLHK